1 MPELPEVESYRRL
14 ALSVRGRKVTS
25 IATPDCW
32 FLKGGATGPVL
43 RRALVGHRVVEVRR
57 IGKVV
62 LLDMD
67 DGDVLGLR
75 FGMTGTLLVDGQA
88 GVDRLIYSSRQ
99 FQRRWDRFTMRFE
112 QGSLVVHDP
121 RRLGGV
127 SLNPDLSRLGP
138 DAASITA
145 AQLGAVLRGSNA
157 PLKARLLDQ
166 AKVAGIGNLIG
177 DEILWRAALAP
188 LRPAGSLSA
197 TEVRRLYRTLHR
209 TLTQLLERGGSHLG
223 DLMDERHRD
232 GRCPKDGT
240 PLARATIGGRT
251 SYWCPLHQV

>member
-14 ALSVRGRKVTS
+14 ASSVRGRKVTS
-25 IATPDCW
+25 VATPDRW
-32 FLKGGATGPVL
+32 FLKEGATGSGL
-43 RRALVGHRVVEVRR
+43 RRALVGHRVAAARR

-88 GVDRLIYSSRQ
+88 GVDRLIYSSQQ
-99 FQRRWDRFTMRFE
+99 FQRKWDRFTLRFE

-138 DAASITA
+138 DAVSITP
-145 AQLGAVLRGSNA
+145 AQLGAALRGSSA

-166 AKVAGIGNLIG
+166 AKVAGIGNLMG
-177 DEILWRAALAP
+177 DEILWRAALSP

-197 TEVRRLYRTLHR
+197 TEVRRLHRNLHR
-209 TLTQLLERGGSHLG
+209 TLVRLLELGGSHLG

-240 PLARATIGGRT
+240 VLSRATIGGRT
-251 SYWCPLHQV
+251 TYWCPLHQV